1 MSSNLRSRLD
11 RVEPRLVPPSMG
23 RVLRVVSYARD
34 PSTWNLA
41 QEAEAGARAD
51 GWTGP
56 LLVIDRRIVSPG
68 DAL

>member
-23 RVLRVVSYARD
+23 RVLRVVTYAND

-41 QEAEAGARAD
+41 QEAEAAARAD